1 MTSDEL
7 RFDAEFM
14 KQALKIAVEEFGD
27 PTAADQIYL
36 SLWCLRIV
44 VGIERCVNDARRRT
58 GNLPPLPVDDPGIVR
73 LAKKYIREGCERIDV
88 TPPPKGYLEELLQNN
103 ELVAEVGKR
112 WDASIVARRLI
123 TRSPRQPA
131 AKSMGV

>member
-1 MTSDEL
+1 MNASMSAPDPPLCDLQYTRIGVRRSLASDEL

-14 KQALKIAVEEFGD
+14 KQELRIAVEEFGD

-73 LAKKYIREGCERIDV
+73 LAKKYIRKGCERIDV
-88 TPPPKGYLEELLQNN
+88 
-103 ELVAEVGKR
+103 
-112 WDASIVARRLI
+112 
-123 TRSPRQPA
+123 
-131 AKSMGV
+131 